1 MNKLYLVLALLFAL
15 SACTVGQKC
24 TYTQDGT
31 KISSYVWFTKEVPV
45 DLSKNNCNQTIPGGN
60 MEKVKQVWALAK
72 ANPKI
77 SAAAVVVIVAIY
89 FLVTQELYERWH
101 T

>member
-1 MNKLYLVLALLFAL
+1 MKRIIELLSIENDDNKIEIDAEIYNILC
-15 SACTVGQKC
+15 S
-24 TYTQDGT
+24 
-31 KISSYVWFTKEVPV
+31 E
-45 DLSKNNCNQTIPGGN
+45 TIKQEET

-77 SAAAVVVIVAIY
+77 SVAVVIVIIAIY
-89 FLVTQELYERWH
+89 SLATQEPYERWL

>member
-1 MNKLYLVLALLFAL
+1 MENVVSLEIPNK
-15 SACTVGQKC
+15 
-24 TYTQDGT
+24 
-31 KISSYVWFTKEVPV
+31 V
-45 DLSKNNCNQTIPGGN
+45 DYECGDNWGEIKQEET

-77 SAAAVVVIVAIY
+77 SAAVVVVIIAIY
-89 FLVTQELYERWH
+89 FLVNQKLYEKWL